1 MCRAVELQRFR
12 RPSANIGLLSPQPFY
27 QPLRILLQA
36 ASRNFFK
43 LELLPSLHS
52 ELAID
57 IPTLYTQWLQ
67 LFASAVLLCAQ
78 LSPPSGR
85 LLGQSLST
93 A

>member
-1 MCRAVELQRFR
+1 MCRAVELERFR
-12 RPSANIGLLSPQPFY
+12 KPSANIGLLSPQPFY

-43 LELLPSLHS
+43 LELPPSLQLEQS
-52 ELAID
+52 ID
-57 IPTLYTQWLQ
+57 IPTPYTKWLQ
-67 LFASAVLLCAQ
+67 LSASAALLCAQ

-85 LLGQSLST
+85 QLSQSLSG